1 MAVTVLIP
9 GFSHRLSAH
18 LCRMALRLQSPT
30 QNVDV
35 WALPHPPG
43 NSALVG
49 VLCAW
54 NSVFYNFQMVLRL
67 VTNCSPKEVARL
79 PDPESLVF
87 LAQSPSLHTILLK
100 TADWKML
107 TLRNCQTPS
116 MERSDRAEV
125 SRSPW
130 PSVTLRSRDAFCY
143 RCSDLLQW
151 PICGCWAQPATLQ
164 LQALTT
170 GISVGQLELEAL
182 GEECW
187 DSLGILW
194 RSGSKE
200 GHWWICGTGEHSG
213 LGPVV
218 EDRRGA
224 IDGIRNLR
232 EADREGSEM
241 LLGRWI

>member
-1 MAVTVLIP
+1 MAVTVLIQ

-18 LCRMALRLQSPT
+18 LCRTALRLQSPT

-67 VTNCSPKEVARL
+67 VTNCSPKETARL

-87 LAQSPSLHTILLK
+87 LAQFPSLHTILLK

-125 SRSPW
+125 SSSPW
-130 PSVTLRSRDAFCY
+130 PSVTLRSRDAFCCH
-143 RCSDLLQW
+143 RSDLLQW
-151 PICGCWAQPATLQ
+151 PICGCWAQPAALQ

-170 GISVGQLELEAL
+170 GVSVGQLELEAHWVRSAGTAWGYCDEVGVRKGTDGYVGLESIQDL
-182 GEECW
+182 G
-187 DSLGILW
+187 LW
-194 RSGSKE
+194 WR
-200 GHWWICGTGEHSG
+200 TGEVPLMG
-213 LGPVV
+213 LEIYV
-218 EDRRGA
+218 RQT
-224 IDGIRNLR
+224 
-232 EADREGSEM
+232 
-241 LLGRWI
+241 GRAVKCC